1 EPEPEP
7 EPEPQSNQDLMV
19 FDPNHHEL
27 IGLESAVVQ
36 ETVSVLEED
45 FIPVPEQKLVQ
56 VQAETQ
62 TKNIEPEPAF
72 TAEPMGL
79 FETPSAKFSLAQDTP
94 DLASEPVIEQQSLV
108 QAEVVETV
116 TVVKEPS
123 ATDNGQLMPQ
133 DILKLSPQVLEG
145 EWTLEKWEYW
155 FRNSQLSPAV
165 QELAQHGVMTGEIG
179 GNTIFH
185 IPQEY
190 ENMLTQLQ
198 QGLIDALNEQWPNTQ
213 FTVEYGALNTS
224 TPYTIQSARKEKAF
238 HRAAELL
245 QQQPVIKSLIET
257 FDGEL
262 QNIQLK
268 P

>member
-1 EPEPEP
+1 
-7 EPEPQSNQDLMV
+7 MV

-56 VQAETQ
+56 VQAETHAKQ
-62 TKNIEPEPAF
+62 IEPEPAS
-72 TAEPMGL
+72 TAEPIGL
-79 FETPSAKFSLAQDTP
+79 FEASNAEFSLGQDAPVTH
-94 DLASEPVIEQQSLV
+94 DLVSEPVIEQQTLV
-108 QAEVVETV
+108 QAEVVVETA
-116 TVVKEPS
+116 TVIKESS
-123 ATDNGQLMPQ
+123 ATDNAQLMPQ
-133 DILKLSPQVLEG
+133 DILKLSAQVLEG

-198 QGLIDALNEQWPNTQ
+198 QGLIDALKQQWADTQ
-213 FTVEYGALNTS
+213 FTVEYGAVHTS
-224 TPYTIQSARKEKAF
+224 TPYVMQSIRKEKAF
-238 HRAAELL
+238 HRATELL

>member
-1 EPEPEP
+1 
-7 EPEPQSNQDLMV
+7 
-19 FDPNHHEL
+19 
-27 IGLESAVVQ
+27 
-36 ETVSVLEED
+36 
-45 FIPVPEQKLVQ
+45 
-56 VQAETQ
+56 
-62 TKNIEPEPAF
+62 
-72 TAEPMGL
+72 
-79 FETPSAKFSLAQDTP
+79 
-94 DLASEPVIEQQSLV
+94 
-108 QAEVVETV
+108 
-116 TVVKEPS
+116 
-123 ATDNGQLMPQ
+123 MPQ

-224 TPYTIQSARKEKAF
+224 TPIPFKVHVKKKPFIEQLSYYSNSQ
-238 HRAAELL
+238 LL
-245 QQQPVIKSLIET
+245 RVS
-257 FDGEL
+257 
-262 QNIQLK
+262 
-268 P
+268 

>member
-1 EPEPEP
+1 
-7 EPEPQSNQDLMV
+7 QDLMV

-62 TKNIEPEPAF
+62 VKQIEPEPAS
-72 TAEPMGL
+72 TAEPIGL
-79 FETPSAKFSLAQDTP
+79 FEASSAEFSLAQDTSAY
-94 DLASEPVIEQQSLV
+94 DLVSEPVIEQQSLV
-108 QAEVVETV
+108 QVEIVETV
-116 TVVKEPS
+116 VVVKEPN
-123 ATDNGQLMPQ
+123 ATDNSQLMPQ
-133 DILKLSPQVLEG
+133 DILKLPSQTLEG
-145 EWTLEKWEYW
+145 EWTLEKWEFW

-179 GNTIFH
+179 GNTVFH

-198 QGLIDALNEQWPNTQ
+198 QALIEALKQQWPNT
-213 FTVEYGALNTS
+213 
-224 TPYTIQSARKEKAF
+224 
-238 HRAAELL
+238 
-245 QQQPVIKSLIET
+245 
-257 FDGEL
+257 
-262 QNIQLK
+262 
-268 P
+268 

>member
-1 EPEPEP
+1 
-7 EPEPQSNQDLMV
+7 MV

-27 IGLESAVVQ
+27 IGFESAPVQ
-36 ETVSVLEED
+36 ETSNVLDEE
-45 FIPVPEQKLVQ
+45 FIPVPEQKMVH
-56 VQAETQ
+56 VQAETIA
-62 TKNIEPEPAF
+62 KNIEPEPAF
-72 TAEPMGL
+72 SPEPIGL
-79 FETPSAKFSLAQDTP
+79 FETPSADFSLAQDTP
-94 DLASEPVIEQQSLV
+94 VTPDLVLEPVVEQQLL
-108 QAEVVETV
+108 VETPEAIEKV
-116 TVVKEPS
+116 EVVKEVS
-123 ATDNGQLMPQ
+123 ATDNAQLMPQ
-133 DILKLSPQVLEG
+133 DILKLTTQTLEG
-145 EWTLEKWEYW
+145 EWTLAKWEYW
-155 FRNSQLSPAV
+155 FRTSQLSPAV
-165 QELAQHGVMTGEIG
+165 QELAQHGVMTGQIG
-179 GNTIFH
+179 GNTVFH

-198 QGLIDALNEQWPNTQ
+198 QGLIDALNEQWPDTQ

-238 HRAAELL
+238 QRAAELL

>member
-1 EPEPEP
+1 
-7 EPEPQSNQDLMV
+7 MV
-19 FDPNHHEL
+19 FDPNHYEL

-79 FETPSAKFSLAQDTP
+79 FETPSAEFSLAQDTP
-94 DLASEPVIEQQSLV
+94 NLASEPVIEQQSLV

-116 TVVKEPS
+116 AVVKEPS
-123 ATDNGQLMPQ
+123 ATDHGQLMPQ